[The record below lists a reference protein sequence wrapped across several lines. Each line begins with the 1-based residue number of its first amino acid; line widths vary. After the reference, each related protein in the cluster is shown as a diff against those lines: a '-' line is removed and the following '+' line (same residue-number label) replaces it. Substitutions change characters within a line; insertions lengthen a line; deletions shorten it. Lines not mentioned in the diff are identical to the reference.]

1 MRRLRGV
8 ALVFVFLFGGVSRA
22 GAQDGERY
30 FPETGHAL
38 DPRFAEYFDS
48 HGGLGLLGYPITDAF
63 TDPNGILVQYL
74 QNARIEYV
82 FDLAAGRMTPAL
94 APLGERMG
102 GGELKLRPPTFPM
115 NIRPGCRFFESSGHW
130 VCYQFLEFYESH
142 GGPALFGYPISEEKV
157 ENRRRV
163 QYFQGFRLDWYPE
176 APLGRQIKVAP
187 LGYLHFRAEGLNPDL
202 LQAREPLDFND
213 YRVTQLRLRSTVG
226 QPIADGS
233 GEQEVFLLVL
243 DQNLK
248 PVAGA
253 AVTLVARFPDG
264 VRTLL
269 LPPTDAGGLTR
280 GLLPFAGLAPGTL
293 VRLEFWAVIDEL
305 EATTRDSFLSWW

>member
-1 MRRLRGV
+1 MRRLLDV
-8 ALVFVFLFGGVSRA
+8 ALVIAFLFWGVSSGR
-22 GAQDGERY
+22 AQDGERY

-48 HGGLGLLGYPITDAF
+48 HGGLALLGYPITDAF

-82 FDLAAGRMTPAL
+82 FDLAAGRMAPTLAL
-94 APLGERMG
+94 LGEQMG

-115 NIRPGCRFFESSGHW
+115 NIRPGCHFYDASGHW
-130 VCYQFLEFYESH
+130 VCHQFLEFFESH

-269 LPPTDAGGLTR
+269 LPPTDARGLTR
-280 GLLPFAGLAPGTL
+280 GRLPFSDLAPGTL